1 MNDPTIFPPFVH
13 ALPVPDSNF
22 DFDAFMVQSDQAIT
36 MFYETDH
43 DLLVPEHAHGAQWG
57 VVLAGEMEMVIDGVS
72 GHYKAGD
79 TYYVPPDV
87 PHLARLAAG
96 CKGIDVFADHDRYR
110 PRLDIAQGATDE

>member
-1 MNDPTIFPPFVH
+1 MTIFPPFVH

-43 DLLVPEHAHGAQWG
+43 DLIVPEHAHGAQWG

-72 GHYKAGD
+72 GRYRAGD
-79 TYYVPPDV
+79 TYYVPPNI

-110 PRLDIAQGATDE
+110 PRVEGSQGGPHG